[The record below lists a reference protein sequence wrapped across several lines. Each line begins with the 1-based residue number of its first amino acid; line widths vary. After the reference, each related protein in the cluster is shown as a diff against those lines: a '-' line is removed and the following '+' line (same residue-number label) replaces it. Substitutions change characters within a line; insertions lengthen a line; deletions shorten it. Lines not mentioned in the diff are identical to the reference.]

1 MNEEEIA
8 GLLGH
13 AVAVIDALANEPEDV
28 VAGTEHP
35 LALLLYEGV
44 FAVGEVV
51 ADQLTAFH
59 AKGDKGIA
67 CLRETQSEGSGDLIG
82 IEQGCRET

>member
-1 MNEEEIA
+1 MIVGDLCCSVARCKQFGNHALEQQVDEEEIA

-51 ADQLTAFH
+51 AD
-59 AKGDKGIA
+59 
-67 CLRETQSEGSGDLIG
+67 
-82 IEQGCRET
+82 